1 MRHDELFSNW
11 KACAGV
17 GIFWILLGL
26 YTMGA
31 NDSSKAPVGILM
43 IFLGIAIAGYG
54 IAKK

>member
-31 NDSSKAPVGILM
+31 NDSSM